1 MQVVDAVEVGKKITI
16 TISVKEKNTDWLAT
30 SGDLSTLPRFQA
42 MAKQLLLRAERS
54 SDNYVLT
61 NVEHEP
67 LLRVSGPILY
77 TFIWVKNE

>member
-1 MQVVDAVEVGKKITI
+1 MQVVDAVEVGHKITI

-61 NVEHEP
+61 NVNHE
-67 LLRVSGPILY
+67 SYGAFGPILY
-77 TFIWVKNE
+77 TFTWVKNE